1 MKGKQKNQPQMD
13 LLEQVTMN
21 NFSCMIR
28 DDILRQFEEKGFDVI
43 CGFVVTNAYA
53 SVVAHAGEEEAVKQ
67 LKPQVARY
75 IKQKYKINI
84 IID

>member
-1 MKGKQKNQPQMD
+1 MKGKQKSQPQMD

-43 CGFVVTNAYA
+43 GGFVVTNAYA
-53 SVVAHAGEEEAVKQ
+53 SVVARTGEEEDVNE
-67 LKPQVARY
+67 LKPEVAKY